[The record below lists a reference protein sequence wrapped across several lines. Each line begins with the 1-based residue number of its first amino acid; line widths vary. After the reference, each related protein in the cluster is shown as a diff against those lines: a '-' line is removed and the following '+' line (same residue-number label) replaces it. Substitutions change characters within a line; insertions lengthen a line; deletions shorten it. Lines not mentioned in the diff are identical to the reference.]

1 MDCDGAHAIMNVESY
16 RDMTHNDNKLP
27 LSENECIHAKYLQ
40 RTEAT
45 QDSKRTWGG
54 LYFMVLIVK

>member
-40 RTEAT
+40 R
-45 QDSKRTWGG
+45 QHR
-54 LYFMVLIVK
+54 IVKGLGEGYVLWCSS